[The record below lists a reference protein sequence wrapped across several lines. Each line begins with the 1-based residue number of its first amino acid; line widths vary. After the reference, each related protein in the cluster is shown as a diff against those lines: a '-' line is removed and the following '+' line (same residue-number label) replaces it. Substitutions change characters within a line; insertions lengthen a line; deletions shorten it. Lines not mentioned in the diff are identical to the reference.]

1 MHGLRLYGSHCTQQK
16 TDKNEVIQNRCVRY
30 ARRAV
35 DSTCIFN
42 NELRSRC
49 NTVSVEQ
56 HIPTL
61 AERKPLKTMTT
72 ILASHTI
79 INQTT
84 KQKRL
89 KISSKVTGSSNLS
102 TLFTYFTIYS
112 NIFNYYS
119 NPNFKASS
127 LAFTCD
133 FITL

>member
-89 KISSKVTGSSNLS
+89 
-102 TLFTYFTIYS
+102 
-112 NIFNYYS
+112 
-119 NPNFKASS
+119 
-127 LAFTCD
+127 
-133 FITL
+133 